1 MSWSRSP
8 SAVQPFSSCYTRRTS
23 QPELN
28 EESVGGTDCAQVS
41 RFPCLYKRQIVLSSD
56 SQLSSAS
63 IISPHLIHANL
74 HLLLRSTETSRGP
87 KLAIWVVRMIAIS
100 IEARTSKRSGAKR
113 LEGSEQNRWKA
124 CRQQE

>member
-28 EESVGGTDCAQVS
+28 EGSVGSADCAQVS

-63 IISPHLIHANL
+63 IISPYLIHANL
-74 HLLLRSTETSRGP
+74 HLLLRSTTSSLTGRFGKMLDPSRVRTGGISGRSETDSDIH
-87 KLAIWVVRMIAIS
+87 AMSIA
-100 IEARTSKRSGAKR
+100 
-113 LEGSEQNRWKA
+113 
-124 CRQQE
+124 